1 MYWVGRGTTN
11 LALGGGMDWVGRGVT
26 NLALGGG
33 MDWVG
38 LGDGLL
44 VGRLLMENG

>member
-1 MYWVGRGTTN
+1 MYLVGRGTTN
-11 LALGGGMDWVGRGVT
+11 LVLGGGGKIYLVGRGVT

-38 LGDGLL
+38 
-44 VGRLLMENG
+44 